1 MNNTDWL
8 VVNFSLEEKLIIER
22 RARSVIC
29 HDNEAEVAKLCA
41 QLIRQSAFQERL
53 LAQATNHIACLE
65 AQMMLSQSR
74 RAKRRSWWKIL

>member
-8 VVNFSLEEKLIIER
+8 VVNFSLEEKLVIER
-22 RARSVIC
+22 RARSVIY
-29 HDNEAEVAKLCA
+29 HDDEVEVARLCA

-65 AQMMLSQSR
+65 AQMMLSQAH
-74 RAKRRSWWKIL
+74 RAKRRPWWKIF